1 MLSRERMFAIFKR
14 AYKHFMSDPYME
26 KFSVSYKL
34 NDVEL
39 FSRDFSKND
48 SIKFDRIYADI
59 SKGEKYVCNQI

>member
-39 FSRDFSKND
+39 FSKND
-48 SIKFDRIYADI
+48 SIKFDRIYKKT
-59 SKGEKYVCNQI
+59 KGEKICM